1 MAFLKKKKSMAH
13 PAVSAADYTFQ
24 PDDFELKNDREG
36 VNIDS
41 NFASQSYWKDVY
53 KRFVSNKGALV
64 ALVLIVIISLLAAF
78 GPGMT
83 QYTYSAQEL
92 SQKNFAPRVPV
103 LEDFGIFN
111 GDEKLSTSTGF
122 RIVNGYEEK
131 ELDDVYYWFGSDTL
145 GRDIWTRVWQGTRIS
160 LGIALVSA
168 VINMTLGMSYGLIS
182 GYFGGWVD
190 SVMQRFAEINNG
202 IPRLVIC
209 TLLLMVL
216 KPGFSTIVLTLVITE
231 WISMSRI
238 ARAEMLKLKEQE
250 FVLASRTLGAG
261 SFHIIFKEVLPNII
275 GQIITQLMFSIPTAI
290 FTEAFLSFVGLGIPV
305 PQCSLGS
312 LINDAFNSFTTHPYQ
327 IVPPIIVLAVL
338 MLSFN
343 MLADG
348 LREAFDPKMKD
359 M

>member
-1 MAFLKKKKSMAH
+1 MRFGKRK
-13 PAVSAADYTFQ
+13 AAPVAAAPEYVFQ
-24 PDDFELKNDREG
+24 EDDFLLKNDLSA
-36 VNIDS
+36 VNIDN

-64 ALVLIVIISLLAAF
+64 SLVLIVLITFFAIF

-83 QYTYSAQEL
+83 QYSYAEQDL
-92 SQKNFAPRVPV
+92 SQKNFAPRVPG
-103 LEDFGIFN
+103 L
-111 GDEKLSTSTGF
+111 EKLGILNGNETMTTSTGSK
-122 RIVNGYEEK
+122 IVNGYVK
-131 ELDDVYYWFGSDTL
+131 KGLDDVYYWFGSDTL
-145 GRDIWTRVWQGTRIS
+145 GRDIWTRVWQGTRVS

-168 VINMTLGMSYGLIS
+168 VINMTIGMSYGLIS
-182 GYFGGWVD
+182 GYFGGVTD
-190 SVMQRFAEINNG
+190 SIMQRFAEINNG

-216 KPGFSTIVLTLVITE
+216 KPGFGTIVLTLVITE
-231 WISMSRI
+231 WIGMSRI

-250 FVLASRTLGAG
+250 FVLASRTLGSG
-261 SFHIIFKEVLPNII
+261 SMRIIFREVLPNII

-312 LINDAFNSFTTHPYQ
+312 LISDAFNSFTTHPYQ
-327 IVPPIIVLAVL
+327 IIPPIVVLAVL

-348 LREAFDPKMKD
+348 LREAFDPKMKE

>member
-1 MAFLKKKKSMAH
+1 MAFLKKKKVAVAA
-13 PAVSAADYTFQ
+13 PVSASEYTFQ
-24 PDDFELKNDREG
+24 PDDFQLKNDQAG

-53 KRFVSNKGALV
+53 KRFISNKGALV

-78 GPGMT
+78 GPSMT
-83 QYTYSAQEL
+83 EYTYSAQEL
-92 SQKNFAPRVPV
+92 NKKNFAPRIPV
-103 LEDFGIFN
+103 LEDLGIFN

-131 ELDDVYYWFGSDTL
+131 GLDDVYYWFGSDTL
-145 GRDIWTRVWQGTRIS
+145 GRDIWTRVWQGARVS

-168 VINMTLGMSYGLIS
+168 IINMTVGMSYGLIS

-190 SVMQRFAEINNG
+190 SIMQRFAEINNG

>member
-1 MAFLKKKKSMAH
+1 MRIGKKRQ
-13 PAVSAADYTFQ
+13 AAAAAPEPYTFQ
-24 PDDFELKNDREG
+24 PDDFQLKNDRSG
-36 VNIDS
+36 VNIDN

-64 ALVLIVIISLLAAF
+64 ALVLIVLITFFAVA

-83 QYTYSAQEL
+83 KYSYAEQNL
-92 SQKNFAPRVPV
+92 SEKNFAPRIPG
-103 LEDFGIFN
+103 LEKLGIFDGN
-111 GDEKLSTSTGF
+111 EKMSTSTGVK
-122 RIVNGYEEK
+122 IVNGYEK
-131 ELDDVYYWFGSDTL
+131 KGADDVYYWFGSDTL
-145 GRDIWTRVWQGTRIS
+145 GRDIWTRVWQGTRVS

-182 GYFGGWVD
+182 GYFGGITD
-190 SVMQRFAEINNG
+190 SIMQRFAEINNG

-216 KPGFSTIVLTLVITE
+216 KPGFGTIVLTLVITE
-231 WISMSRI
+231 WIGMSRI

-261 SFHIIFKEVLPNII
+261 SLRIIFQEVLPNII

-312 LINDAFNSFTTHPYQ
+312 LISDAFNSFTTHPYQ
-327 IVPPIIVLAVL
+327 IIPPIVVLAVL

-343 MLADG
+343 MLGDG
-348 LREAFDPKMKD
+348 LREAFDPKMKE

>member
-1 MAFLKKKKSMAH
+1 MAFLKKKKVAVAA
-13 PAVSAADYTFQ
+13 PVSASEYTFQ
-24 PDDFELKNDREG
+24 PDDFQLKNDQAG

-53 KRFVSNKGALV
+53 KRFISNKGALV

-78 GPGMT
+78 GPSMT
-83 QYTYSAQEL
+83 DYTYSAQEL
-92 SQKNFAPRVPV
+92 SQKNFAPRIPV

-131 ELDDVYYWFGSDTL
+131 GLDDVYYWFGSDTL
-145 GRDIWTRVWQGTRIS
+145 GRDIWTRVWQGARVS

-168 VINMTLGMSYGLIS
+168 IINMTVGMSYGLIS

-190 SVMQRFAEINNG
+190 SIMQRFAEINNG

-312 LINDAFNSFTTHPYQ
+312 LINEAFNSFTTHPYQ
-327 IVPPIIVLAVL
+327 IVPPIVVLAIL

>member
-1 MAFLKKKKSMAH
+1 MTIEKKK
-13 PAVSAADYTFQ
+13 PVSQPQPEAYVFQ
-24 PDDFELKNDREG
+24 NDDFELLGKNVG
-36 VNIDS
+36 QTADS
-41 NFASQSYWKDVY
+41 NFASQSYWKDVR
-53 KRFVSNKGALV
+53 KRFVSNKGAVV
-64 ALVLIVIISLLAAF
+64 ALVLIVIITLLAVF
-78 GPGMT
+78 GPGMNG
-83 QYTYSAQEL
+83 YTYAEQDL
-92 SQKNFAPRVPV
+92 SQKNFAPRVPG
-103 LEDFGIFN
+103 L
-111 GDEKLSTSTGF
+111 EKLGILDGSEKMTTSTGYK
-122 RIVNGYEEK
+122 IVNGYEK
-131 ELDDVYYWFGSDTL
+131 KGADDVYYWFGSDTL
-145 GRDIWTRVWQGTRIS
+145 GRDIWTRVWQGTRVS

-182 GYFGGWVD
+182 GYFGGVTD
-190 SVMQRFAEINNG
+190 SIMQRFVEINNG

-216 KPGFSTIVLTLVITE
+216 KPGFGTIVLTLVITE
-231 WISMSRI
+231 WIGMSRI

-250 FVLASRTLGAG
+250 YVLASRTLGAG
-261 SFHIIFKEVLPNII
+261 SFRIIFGAVLPNIV

-312 LINDAFNSFTTHPYQ
+312 LISDAFNSFTTHPYQ
-327 IVPPIIVLAVL
+327 IIPPIAVLAVL

>member
-1 MAFLKKKKSMAH
+1 MAFLKKKKV
-13 PAVSAADYTFQ
+13 AVPEPVAASEYTFQ
-24 PDDFELKNDREG
+24 PDDFQLKNDQAG

-53 KRFVSNKGALV
+53 KRFISNKGALV

-78 GPGMT
+78 GPSMT
-83 QYTYSAQEL
+83 DYTYSAQEL
-92 SQKNFAPRVPV
+92 SQKNFAPRIPV

-111 GDEKLSTSTGF
+111 GDEKLSTSTGY

-131 ELDDVYYWFGSDTL
+131 GLDDVYYWFGSDTL
-145 GRDIWTRVWQGTRIS
+145 GRDIWTRVWQGARVS

-168 VINMTLGMSYGLIS
+168 VINMTVGMSYGLIS

-190 SVMQRFAEINNG
+190 SIMQRFAEINNG